1 MAYEFGRQ
9 QITMFTTGGLPAIQ
23 AHATTAVARL
33 VYRPLADVVIQ
44 AVGVVSLT
52 TKAGAPAFS
61 FRNTATAGASSAS
74 GTEFSRI
81 TVTTA
86 ALRGEAWVRK
96 GLNVTA
102 SAGSEVVCQVKTA
115 ATGCRVA
122 ALLYVQNKPYNFANQ
137 SQVTLVTT

>member
-1 MAYEFGRQ
+1 MAYDFGRQ
-9 QITMFTTGGLPAIQ
+9 QILMTTTGGLHQLQ
-23 AHATTAVARL
+23 AHATTAVARFRTPIL
-33 VYRPLADVVIQ
+33 NDVVIQ
-44 AVGVVSLT
+44 AVGVISLT

-61 FRNTATAGASSAS
+61 FRNTATGGAASAS

-81 TVTTA
+81 TVTVA
-86 ALRGEAWVRK
+86 ATRGEAWIRK

-122 ALLYVQNKPYNFANQ
+122 AVLYVQNKPYNFANQ